1 MFDVLASFTIILSN
15 RMSIL
20 NVGRLNSE
28 GLYLTECTWRQLS
41 SRYNRQNKKKKLV
54 AVALIVIVIAIVI
67 SAYFALVK

>member
-1 MFDVLASFTIILSN
+1 MFNILASFTIILSN

-41 SRYNRQNKKKKLV
+41 SRYNRQNKKKKKLV

-67 SAYFALVK
+67 SA